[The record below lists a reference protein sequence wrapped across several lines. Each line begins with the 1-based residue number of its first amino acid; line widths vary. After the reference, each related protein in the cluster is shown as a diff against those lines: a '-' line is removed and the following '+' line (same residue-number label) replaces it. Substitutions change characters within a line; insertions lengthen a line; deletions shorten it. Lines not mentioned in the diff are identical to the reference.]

1 LFSIELLYFLKYC
14 FLLSYR
20 SGSSKQQTPEDHYEF
35 STRDAKSKP
44 THDSNISS
52 PLHSQVNKSRH
63 PENAMETNANCHIA
77 VIKPTLRISADISET
92 EGNHYDH
99 MDDYDE
105 ISGQDMNSCDDYN
118 DYDAVHDG
126 NSKHTKPTYH
136 DQSNVYDTSAN
147 TVYDKANFPHQKPG
161 AYNKSE
167 TMNEYASTNDVNNDY
182 DSTAFIQTQTK
193 PENLYNHLPGNE
205 DAENEY
211 NATDFGRSV
220 VREQD
225 STYGRLENNQ

>member
-1 LFSIELLYFLKYC
+1 MHPHGTQETKV
-14 FLLSYR
+14 
-20 SGSSKQQTPEDHYEF
+20 D
-35 STRDAKSKP
+35 
-44 THDSNISS
+44 
-52 PLHSQVNKSRH
+52 RH
-63 PENAMETNANCHIA
+63 VA

-92 EGNHYDH
+92 EGNQYDH

-105 ISGQDMNSCDDYN
+105 ISGQDMNCCGNYEN
-118 DYDAVHDG
+118 YDAVHDG

-147 TVYDKANFPHQKPG
+147 TVYDKANFPHQEPG

-182 DSTAFIQTQTK
+182 DSTAFIQTKTM